1 MKQAL
6 RSGLKELA
14 GLPRAA
20 IVCGLMLVLIPT
32 LFTVVPELAE
42 QLHVAVRGLVVLLW
56 ASLALIVVVATTRQG
71 VLVDELADKRRARR
85 GAQSELAARVLLQTL
100 LRHHGFPGHYQFRL
114 FFYDEEQRKLVPAYD
129 PNGAAASTGWKPG
142 QGVTGMAYQTGN
154 YQQARGTGLTEAR
167 WGLTPA
173 QKQRYAAMAV
183 VAAVPIKDD
192 DDRLL
197 AVLTGSSEKDDGQLV
212 SSGGQNKHRALSEVA
227 ARVLLDVIRS
237 SD

>member
-1 MKQAL
+1 M
-6 RSGLKELA
+6 
-14 GLPRAA
+14 
-20 IVCGLMLVLIPT
+20 
-32 LFTVVPELAE
+32 
-42 QLHVAVRGLVVLLW
+42 
-56 ASLALIVVVATTRQG
+56 
-71 VLVDELADKRRARR
+71 LVDELADKRRARR